1 MSSYDNVV
9 GGKLKLKGKAL
20 DVKVGGV
27 KKKKKLKKN
36 EDQISRELENEHPAG
51 LFNYYWNCLTW
62 ISVNVYLWIT
72 LLYLWEKSE
81 IKTSRFEQHS
91 S

>member
-36 EDQISRELENEHPAG
+36 EDQISRELENEHPAD
-51 LFNYYWNCLTW
+51 L
-62 ISVNVYLWIT
+62 
-72 LLYLWEKSE
+72 EKNWC
-81 IKTSRFEQHS
+81 KPKV
-91 S
+91 